1 LNLHLPGSE
10 PPGPVWNPTAE
21 LAKAVGMVGR
31 AGRVPVENPG
41 REAARTRLCAIVSR
55 SFLVHPSFAAQ
66 ILRYRL
72 ERPAGTAG
80 CSDRNVE
87 TALPTIPSTID
98 LKDIATLA
106 AAVAGGSFALWRWTV
121 DQKWRRVQYAQTLVK
136 EFFEKRNV
144 IKACEV
150 IDTVGDV
157 QFEDENN
164 PKKHHTLDITTKFL
178 LDSFTTF
185 DQKEEN
191 TDDEILIR
199 DVFDDLFG
207 GLSVF
212 QSHIETGLIKLQDI
226 SPYLEYWIKE
236 LSGNGHVHDEA
247 VAHQIRGYLA
257 FFGYDRVLI
266 LARDMGYPF
275 KQAEAPSSDMQREP
289 VGRPARVRRR
299 KATTG
304 RAP

>member
-1 LNLHLPGSE
+1 VVS
-10 PPGPVWNPTAE
+10 WFI
-21 LAKAVGMVGR
+21 R
-31 AGRVPVENPG
+31 AAPVE
-41 REAARTRLCAIVSR
+41 A
-55 SFLVHPSFAAQ
+55 F
-66 ILRYRL
+66 RYRL
-72 ERPAGTAG
+72 KRPAGIAG
-80 CSDRNVE
+80 CPDRTVE
-87 TALPTIPSTID
+87 TALTTIPTTID

-178 LDSFTTF
+178 LGSFTTF

-207 GLSVF
+207 GLSLF
-212 QSHIETGLIKLQDI
+212 QSHIDTGLIKLQDI
-226 SPYLEYWIKE
+226 SPYLEYWVKE

-247 VAHQIRGYLA
+247 VAHQIGGYLA

-275 KQAEAPSSDMQREP
+275 KQAAAPAAEAQGEPS
-289 VGRPARVRRR
+289 GKPARARRG

-304 RAP
+304 RVP

>member
-1 LNLHLPGSE
+1 
-10 PPGPVWNPTAE
+10 
-21 LAKAVGMVGR
+21 M
-31 AGRVPVENPG
+31 
-41 REAARTRLCAIVSR
+41 
-55 SFLVHPSFAAQ
+55 
-66 ILRYRL
+66 
-72 ERPAGTAG
+72 
-80 CSDRNVE
+80 
-87 TALPTIPSTID
+87 IPSTID
-98 LKDIATLA
+98 WKDFVTLA
-106 AAVAGGSFALWRWTV
+106 FAAAGGTFALWRWTV

-136 EFFEKRNV
+136 EFFEKKNV

-157 QFEDENN
+157 QFEDESN
-164 PKKHHTLDITTKFL
+164 PKKRHTLDITTKFL
-178 LDSFTTF
+178 VGSFTTF

-212 QSHIETGLIKLQDI
+212 QSHIETGLIKLRDI

-236 LSGNGHVHDEA
+236 LSGNGHVQDEA

-257 FFGYDRVLI
+257 FFGYERVLI

-275 KQAEAPSSDMQREP
+275 KQAATPSSNAQREP
-289 VGRPARVRRR
+289 SGKPALVRRR